1 MAVSLQTTLVMG
13 KNERRK
19 DVKRLQLRREVIRL
33 LDGES
38 LAQVHGGMGA
48 TCIPTC
54 GWTKQN
60 PTTISTGG

>member
-1 MAVSLQTTLVMG
+1 MAVPLQRELAMG
-13 KNERRK
+13 KHERK

-33 LDGES
+33 LDGDS
-38 LAQVHGGMGA
+38 LAQVHGGIGA